1 MEEWQLWLMTYFCCY
16 SVDELW
22 IYHRRTALSYVLSDT
37 FVAVLITDDGIS
49 GDERRLIKEA
59 QLTKRKGIYLIVIG
73 VGDGVDEGVLISVAS
88 DHKLYMASSFEQ
100 LSTMSIKLTLA
111 LCQGTVFYLLIFFW
125 LVFYVCPW

>member
-1 MEEWQLWLMTYFCCY
+1 M
-16 SVDELW
+16 
-22 IYHRRTALSYVLSDT
+22 
-37 FVAVLITDDGIS
+37 
-49 GDERRLIKEA
+49 IKEA

-111 LCQGTVFYLLIFFW
+111 LCQGTVFYLLIFF
-125 LVFYVCPW
+125 LVGVLRVPLIALS